1 MQKLALVLSLAFGL
15 HGQAAADT
23 VDFLKCGSCEAWNK
37 AQKPFNVVGN
47 TWYVGTAELS
57 ALLVTSPKGHILLD
71 GALPQSAPLIAANI
85 QALGFKLEDV
95 KLILNSHAHWDHAGG
110 IAALQK
116 LTGATVAAS
125 KHGAQV
131 LRDGTIGKDDAQY
144 DAKKPTFITPVK
156 QVRDVADGETVRVG
170 DLAITAHLTPG
181 HTPGSTAWTW
191 KSCVG
196 AKCHD
201 IVYADS
207 LTAVSMEGY
216 KFTPMADTFRSSIAR
231 VAALPCDVAISTH
244 PGFTDVQGKLKR
256 GNFIDPNSC
265 KDYAATALKN
275 FEARIARERAQ

>member
-1 MQKLALVLSLAFGL
+1 MKKPVFVFACLLSSPVF
-15 HGQAAADT
+15 AADT
-23 VDFLKCGSCEAWNK
+23 VDHVNCGACVAWNK

-71 GALPQSAPLIAANI
+71 GALPQSAPLIAENI
-85 QALGFKLEDV
+85 KALGFKLDDV

-116 LTGATVAAS
+116 LTGAAVAAS

-131 LRDGTIGKDDAQY
+131 LRDGTIGRDDPQY
-144 DAKKPTFITPVK
+144 DAKDPVK
-156 QVRDVADGETVRVG
+156 ITKVSQVRDVADGETVRVG
-170 DLAITAHLTPG
+170 DLAIKAVLTPG

-191 KSCVG
+191 KSCADG
-196 AKCHD
+196 KCYD
-201 IVYADS
+201 VVYADS
-207 LTAVSMEGY
+207 LTAVSLGDF
-216 KFTPMADTFRSSIAR
+216 KFTPTADSFRASIAR

-244 PGFTDVQGKLKR
+244 PGFTDVQGKLARK
-256 GNFIDPNSC
+256 NFIDPNSC